1 MSYFYASQDD
11 KEYDQ
16 RLAGLFLLFFREFAP
31 GFTEFLSIKF
41 TRSNNTH
48 NADKKNSAHKPPG
61 KLAVAPKSVD
71 VVLFTAA
78 IPSKTD
84 RAAKIMKPQT
94 LLTRITLLDALIFKR
109 YGSAANSATT
119 SKLPASKLTTG
130 AIPAPTSNPGR
141 FSNVNNCVNSIIKIK
156 ILKTSLINQS
166 KEIRCILAVFLLFLR
181 CAAIRSV

>member
-78 IPSKTD
+78 INSKTD
-84 RAAKIMKPQT
+84 RTVKIMKPQT

-130 AIPAPTSNPGR
+130 ATPIPTINPGK
-141 FSNVNNCVNSIIKIK
+141 FSNVNN
-156 ILKTSLINQS
+156 
-166 KEIRCILAVFLLFLR
+166 
-181 CAAIRSV
+181 

>member
-1 MSYFYASQDD
+1 M
-11 KEYDQ
+11 KIYDQ
-16 RLAGLFLLFFREFAP
+16 RSAGLFLLFFREFAP
-31 GFTEFLSIKF
+31 GFTEFLSMKF

-48 NADKKNSAHKPPG
+48 KADKRNSAHKPPG

-84 RAAKIMKPQT
+84 RAAKIMKLQT

-109 YGSAANSATT
+109 YGKAANSATT
-119 SKLPASKLTTG
+119 SKLPSSRLTTG
-130 AIPAPTSNPGR
+130 ATPVPTSNPGK
-141 FSNVNNCVNSIIKIK
+141 FSNVNNCANSIIKMNT
-156 ILKTSLINQS
+156 LKMSLTNQS

-181 CAAIRSV
+181 CVAIRSV